1 VRARLRERVS
11 SPGEDDGWGEPAG
24 RPLVCV
30 ASFPCSFRPG
40 MFCTKKNELHEK
52 QKPRGVMRSA
62 AGWAWRSV
70 MLCCALTSV
79 GGRASA
85 FDASPCGACWRTVGR
100 ASAFVAAPCAAALSC
115 RRRLPFAS
123 TLAASGAAD
132 VSNVQGKVVLVTGCN
147 SGMGAAT
154 AKAMLQ
160 GGAHVI
166 AVSRNPAATTSALEP
181 HGRQVPTGNVQP
193 RSFAS
198 VDADLLSLASVRSA
212 AAAIKQ
218 QYGAE
223 SIDAL
228 VANAGIMAPPFART
242 EDGFESQMQVNFL
255 SQFLLL
261 RLLAAETSCFKTRKA
276 SAKQATRIIQITSLS
291 SEKASLADGGLT
303 AVAAGSAETYN
314 GMTAY
319 RLSKLAQVLSG
330 PEIASRLDLLSYSVH
345 PGVVNTPL
353 FNRNVS
359 PVMRPLVV
367 GFAAVAGALGAVNSP
382 EKGAETAVFLA
393 SSSQPATPAEGLYW
407 ADCRQRDPNPELYDA
422 ALRDRIWTQVG
433 TPRLAYENE
442 NPRTLFFSARARTI
456 SIPVSYS
463 LSLLS
468 VCVCARL
475 RGLHAHAY
483 THTHCTRIQ
492 PAAAHLPKYCVCVRG
507 GYWLGVCLSESECDV
522 QKF

>member
-1 VRARLRERVS
+1 MVRA
-11 SPGEDDGWGEPAG
+11 
-24 RPLVCV
+24 
-30 ASFPCSFRPG
+30 
-40 MFCTKKNELHEK
+40 
-52 QKPRGVMRSA
+52 
-62 AGWAWRSV
+62 AWRSF

-85 FDASPCGACWRTVGR
+85 F
-100 ASAFVAAPCAAALSC
+100 VAAPCAAAGLLS
-115 RRRLPFAS
+115 AS
-123 TLAASGAAD
+123 TWAAGRYNGIPRPLVCVAASGAAD
-132 VSNVQGKVVLVTGCN
+132 VSHVQGKVVLVTGCN

-166 AVSRNPAATTSALEP
+166 AVSRSPAATTRALER
-181 HGRQVPTGNVQP
+181 HGRQVPAGDVQP

-218 QYGAE
+218 KYGAE
-223 SIDAL
+223 SIDAF

-276 SAKQATRIIQITSLS
+276 SAKQATRIIQISSLS
-291 SEKASLADGGLT
+291 SEKASLADEGLT
-303 AVAAGSAETYN
+303 AAAEGSAETYN

-319 RLSKLAQVLSG
+319 RQSKLAQVLSG
-330 PEIASRLDLLSYSVH
+330 PEIASRLDFHSYSVH

-359 PVMRPLVV
+359 PAMRPLVS
-367 GFAAVAGALGAVNSP
+367 GFAAMAGALGAVTSP

-433 TPRLAYENE
+433 TPKLDHDNE
-442 NPRTLFFSARARTI
+442 YSRTLFFSTCAGTLCI
-456 SIPVSYS
+456 CLT
-463 LSLLS
+463 LSRSCLS
-468 VCVCARL
+468 AFVHACVGCPR
-475 RGLHAHAY
+475 
-483 THTHCTRIQ
+483 THTHTDRQ
-492 PAAAHLPKYCVCVRG
+492 YSL
-507 GYWLGVCLSESECDV
+507 
-522 QKF
+522 